1 MFHGER
7 IDASNPPDA
16 LRGILLQGL
25 GEIPLSVSEDQLDS
39 LLELSLLLHAWN
51 RHLNLTGHQ
60 KPELIV
66 RRLLLDAAALF
77 SVLPPFLTLAD
88 LGSGAGFPGLPFAIL
103 RPSCR
108 VLLVEARERRHH
120 FQRAA
125 IRQLGLANAMARRGR
140 VETLD
145 PQPSSL
151 AIAQALGP
159 PRQVLEWML
168 PWVAVGGLLVIPG
181 GSEPPDLGALPPV
194 LEPRILHYS
203 VPLGGPRRTAWT
215 ARRSF

>member
-1 MFHGER
+1 
-7 IDASNPPDA
+7 
-16 LRGILLQGL
+16 
-25 GEIPLSVSEDQLDS
+25 
-39 LLELSLLLHAWN
+39 
-51 RHLNLTGHQ
+51 
-60 KPELIV
+60 V

-77 SVLPPFLTLAD
+77 SVLPQFPTLAD

-103 RPSCR
+103 RTPCR

-125 IRQLGLANAMARRGR
+125 IRQLGLTNAMA
-140 VETLD
+140 TLD

-168 PWVAVGGLLVIPG
+168 PWVEVGGLMVIPG
-181 GSEPPDLGALPPV
+181 GSEPPDLGAPPHV

-215 ARRSF
+215 ARRSS